1 YAQTAVFSKKSLS
14 YFSYNRRPEVKIF
27 LQKQGFDV

>member
-1 YAQTAVFSKKSLS
+1 SQKSLS

-27 LQKQGFDV
+27 LQKLGFDV